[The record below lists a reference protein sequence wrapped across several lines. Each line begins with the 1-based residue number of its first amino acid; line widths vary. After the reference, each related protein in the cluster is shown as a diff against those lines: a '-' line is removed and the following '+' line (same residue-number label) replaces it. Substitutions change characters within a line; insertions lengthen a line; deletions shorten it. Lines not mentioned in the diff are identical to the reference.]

1 MSYEKKL
8 LQMKALVKKNVP
20 KEEPKKKDSEVTL
33 PFYTESWEQAGLKLI
48 KNDFGYLFMKET
60 FYSKSIYMEMLH

>member
-33 PFYTESWEQAGLKLI
+33 PFIPRVGKKL
-48 KNDFGYLFMKET
+48 D
-60 FYSKSIYMEMLH
+60 